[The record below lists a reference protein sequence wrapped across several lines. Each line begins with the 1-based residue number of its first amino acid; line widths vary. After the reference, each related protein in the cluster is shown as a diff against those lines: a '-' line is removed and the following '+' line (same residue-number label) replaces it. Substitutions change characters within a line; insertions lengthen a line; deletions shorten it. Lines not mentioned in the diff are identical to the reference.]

1 MTLAELLG
9 ELKTHGVVLQVNG
22 DRLIACAHK
31 GHLTPELQANLK
43 HYKPTLIALL
53 SPQTPELLD
62 LFIPQFEIDITLLD
76 LYNRWCE
83 AVDPNDPKWRQE
95 YANAAI
101 AAGMPYYDEQDVIDL
116 APDRWRRWAIDS

>member
-62 LFIPQFEIDITLLD
+62 LFIPQFKIDITLLD
-76 LYNRWCE
+76 LYGRWCQ
-83 AVDPNDPKWRQE
+83 AADPNDPKWRKE
-95 YANAAI
+95 YAEAAI
-101 AAGMPYYDEQDVIDL
+101 AAELPFCNEPGAMNLNPGG
-116 APDRWRRWAIDS
+116 WRQWAIDG